1 MTYANKKADP
11 WVSFVRDTRIPSEH
25 EGADQY
31 DGEDQDPDGSDVFDN
46 EEGGDLLIVKVR
58 RIDLVYFGGSH
69 D

>member
-1 MTYANKKADP
+1 MTYANNKADP

-25 EGADQY
+25 EGADQD
-31 DGEDQDPDGSDVFDN
+31 DGEDQDTDGSNVFDN